1 MFPTPACSVEVT
13 HPTALDQAEDVVID
27 EGAFHFSALIIS
39 DTDDLVE
46 WESSLLFSEIA
57 ELRFRPSN
65 GLVLG
70 ALRDG
75 SELRFRFDAGIWERE
90 AMQVVEALF
99 GTGPEAGRLLH
110 LASPSMSDEELVAVL
125 QTLEGAFE
133 DAAQCGCESQVKR
146 FARLTAA
153 ADFEVEWIERVHR
166 LEAKWRRTGKMI
178 FAVEWEPEARFTVLL
193 GTDRGSDPHG
203 GGGTTWLRTG
213 DAFGVHDDREVMHA
227 LGTETYGTS
236 MDAAETDDF
245 LDALEAFLT
254 SHSLPSR
261 EAEADWER
269 KERSFG
275 RGCGVLTLAILSIFW
290 VSAVLIA
297 LTRIAGKDSL
307 SDRWPL
313 FVAGI
318 LLSLTVPVLA
328 IVNGVAARREIR
340 ESGSGRS
347 GIALAWGAI
356 ILGTIAV
363 LVVAAWA
370 RQILQRPQRCV
381 SRCIDESCGVGGGTS
396 WPCFCCA
403 WCNLAHAACLWACSS
418 K

>member
-1 MFPTPACSVEVT
+1 MFPTAACSVEVKY
-13 HPTALDQAEDVVID
+13 PAALDLAEDVVID

-39 DTDDLVE
+39 DADDLVE

-75 SELRFRFDAGIWERE
+75 SELRFRLDASIRERE

-99 GTGPEAGRLLH
+99 GTGREARRRLYQ
-110 LASPSMSDEELVAVL
+110 ASPSVSDEELVAVL
-125 QTLEGAFE
+125 QALEGAFE
-133 DAAQCGCESQVKR
+133 DAAQRGCESQVKR

-153 ADFEVEWIERVHR
+153 ADFEVEWIERRDR

-178 FAVEWEPEARFTVLL
+178 FAVEWEPEVRFTAVL

-213 DAFGVHDDREVMHA
+213 HAFGVHDDREVMHA
-227 LGTETYGTS
+227 LGTERYSTS
-236 MDAAETDDF
+236 MDAAEFDDF
-245 LDALEAFLT
+245 LDALEAFLA

-261 EAEADWER
+261 EVEADWKR

-275 RGCGVLTLAILSIFW
+275 RGCGVLMLAIFSIFW
-290 VSAVLIA
+290 VPAVRIA
-297 LTRIAGKDSL
+297 LTRIAGRDSF
-307 SDRWPL
+307 SGSWPF
-313 FVAGI
+313 FVVGV
-318 LLSLTVPVLA
+318 LLSLTVPVFA

-347 GIALAWGAI
+347 GMALAWGAI
-356 ILGTIAV
+356 ILGTIAI
-363 LVVAAWA
+363 LVVVAWS
-370 RQILQRPQRCV
+370 RQILQ
-381 SRCIDESCGVGGGTS
+381 
-396 WPCFCCA
+396 
-403 WCNLAHAACLWACSS
+403 
-418 K
+418 